1 MLTLFLLTC
10 GALLVVGQ
18 DEPQGSVHSGCNET
32 ISEGQGVI
40 TSSNFPELYNPN
52 TNCYWQIRVEPDRT
66 AVVEFTYFNVENSAN
81 CGYDSVQVY
90 NGPTVTHPKLGT
102 FCGPFRPN
110 RVLSTSNQLLLTFKS
125 DESTQ
130 KTGFVALFYSI
141 QLQRA
146 EPNSCGGLLTED
158 EGGFH
163 SVDFPKSN
171 YPNGMTC
178 VWHIRT
184 SPDRRV
190 VLRFGKM
197 TLESSENCRFD
208 AVTVLGGS
216 TEADGSR
223 FLGRFCQ
230 RSAIPDDIE
239 SPGNEMYVTFSSDSS
254 GSEIGFDATYATKVA
269 RSRSVTPV
277 TTARPIVEERVCPDL
292 QTLTSPGSI
301 TSPGYKTVGGYP
313 NLINCGWRIVAP
325 RGHRIRLRIVNFDLE
340 ADKTGACLYD
350 YVVIH
355 DGRELTSNLLM
366 NKTCGSIPSRYV
378 TSSGNEM
385 SIRMVTDG
393 SGNADGFRFTYQF
406 ISPTTTTTTTERTTT
421 TIAPTTTTAAATT
434 TSASSS
440 VCTSDCI
447 HNEDLATSIC
457 SMSHALLLKVVR
469 IRNRP
474 DGGVRVLTVVVKS
487 FKSGSLTVRTN
498 KKAKL
503 WLEVP
508 CPDCFVPLTRK
519 SRYLV
524 MGSMAT
530 SRGAQLNEGD
540 FVAKLKRNLL
550 RTAKKS
556 LRRCRR
562 VRRHGRKK
570 RKNRRGKHARHPS
583 V

>member
-18 DEPQGSVHSGCNET
+18 DDTQGSVHSGCNET

-40 TSSNFPELYNPN
+40 TSSNFPELYSPN

-110 RVLSTSNQLLLTFKS
+110 RVLSTSNQILLTFKS

-163 SVDFPKSN
+163 SVNFPKSN

-190 VLRFGKM
+190 VLRF
-197 TLESSENCRFD
+197 
-208 AVTVLGGS
+208 
-216 TEADGSR
+216 
-223 FLGRFCQ
+223 
-230 RSAIPDDIE
+230 
-239 SPGNEMYVTFSSDSS
+239 
-254 GSEIGFDATYATKVA
+254 
-269 RSRSVTPV
+269 
-277 TTARPIVEERVCPDL
+277 
-292 QTLTSPGSI
+292 
-301 TSPGYKTVGGYP
+301 
-313 NLINCGWRIVAP
+313 
-325 RGHRIRLRIVNFDLE
+325 VNFELE
-340 ADKTGACLYD
+340 ADKTGDCLYD

-406 ISPTTTTTTTERTTT
+406 VSPITTTTERTTTTITTT
-421 TIAPTTTTAAATT
+421 TIAPTTTTAAAATT
-434 TSASSS
+434 PSSSS

-447 HNEDLATSIC
+447 HNDDLATSIC
-457 SMSHALLLKVVR
+457 SLSHALLLKVVR

-508 CPDCFVPLTRK
+508 CPDCFVPLTKK

-570 RKNRRGKHARHPS
+570 RKNRRGKRARRPS